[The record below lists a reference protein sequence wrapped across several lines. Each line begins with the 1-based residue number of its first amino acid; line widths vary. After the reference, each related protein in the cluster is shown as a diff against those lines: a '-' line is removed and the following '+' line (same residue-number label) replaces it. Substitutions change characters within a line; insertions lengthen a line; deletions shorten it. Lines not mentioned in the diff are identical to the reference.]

1 VKTARPGL
9 LRILIVAGFVLASG
23 IQAVRTAAVSAAST
37 ASDLGARIWPAHPRI
52 MGQDLLLD
60 VGEAAASGR
69 TLDATALELLARL
82 SRADPLAAE
91 PFLVKAALEEKA
103 GHYARSEQLLLE
115 ARKRDPRAPAARL
128 LLAQAMLRRGD
139 TLGALQEMAILARLV
154 PGSFA
159 PLTQALAAH
168 AQSPSGVQD
177 LKALIRK
184 RPDLQQPLL
193 AALAADPSNTDAIL
207 SLAPPAGVVTGAS
220 RTPAWQPRLLNGLL
234 AQGRLDAAK
243 RVWLRITGDPLS
255 QSIYN
260 PRFADVSA
268 PQPFNWTLA
277 QSGGAIAEPDQGQL
291 HVVHF
296 GSEDLVIAAQTLAL
310 APGRYRLS
318 LTVTGETGRAG
329 QLAWRVRCL
338 PKGPQ
343 ILDLAIGEPKQ
354 ARQLATN
361 FAVPAATCAGQR
373 LELVGTAQEI
383 SSDADVRLGNLQ
395 LTRLLP

>member
-1 VKTARPGL
+1 
-9 LRILIVAGFVLASG
+9 
-23 IQAVRTAAVSAAST
+23 
-37 ASDLGARIWPAHPRI
+37 
-52 MGQDLLLD
+52 
-60 VGEAAASGR
+60 
-69 TLDATALELLARL
+69 
-82 SRADPLAAE
+82 
-91 PFLVKAALEEKA
+91 
-103 GHYARSEQLLLE
+103 
-115 ARKRDPRAPAARL
+115 
-128 LLAQAMLRRGD
+128 
-139 TLGALQEMAILARLV
+139 
-154 PGSFA
+154 
-159 PLTQALAAH
+159 
-168 AQSPSGVQD
+168 VQD
-177 LKALIRK
+177 LKALIRR

-268 PQPFNWTLA
+268 PEPFNWTLA

-296 GSEDLVIAAQTLAL
+296 GSEDLIIAAQTLAL

-318 LTVTGETGRAG
+318 LTVTGEAGRAG
-329 QLAWRVRCL
+329 QLAWHVRCL

-343 ILDLAIGEPKQ
+343 ILDLTIGEPRQ
-354 ARQLATN
+354 ARQLAMN
-361 FAVPAATCAGQR
+361 FAVPAGTCAGQR

-383 SSDADVRLGNLQ
+383 PSDTDVRLGNLQ